1 MDKISAHQIE
11 YLDGATSWIQDALKS
26 LKLELHPL
34 LAEIQSET
42 VAELTPTDEHSPETA
57 ELASPLY
64 RGIAIQHK
72 VKITL
77 DEVLEGDIDA
87 LLSMIFEFDDEM
99 GRQLAVGV
107 FEHIGEV
114 SDVYGRTIR
123 VGDDGFVEAFIR
135 SLESVE
141 ISFNTDGSPATKLY
155 MHPSTS
161 EVLFNHPP
169 TPEQQKR
176 IDDIVSRKREEW
188 HASRR
193 RQELP

>member
-87 LLSMIFEFDDEM
+87 FLSMIFEFADEM

-155 MHPSTS
+155 MHPSTCLLYTS
-161 EVLFNHPP
+161 PSP
-169 TPEQQKR
+169 R
-176 IDDIVSRKREEW
+176 D
-188 HASRR
+188 
-193 RQELP
+193 